1 MRNKIIDKWMLL
13 LMAVLLTACN
23 GSNEENNGSSDEE
36 DCYLEI
42 YVYAPGRPIVTRGD
56 EGEIDPISDDES
68 KVTSLK
74 IWVFKYADADGTPV
88 GYLEADPSLLSATT
102 PRKYL
107 MKLDR
112 DFVKNPTNVD
122 VYVVANAE
130 SDNAE
135 NPLLTT
141 MNGTPITLDGQTTRS
156 QLNDAVIASNHFGI
170 GTPLVSEVPANG
182 LPMSAVLRN
191 QPIFGSFP
199 TLHVGEDNKMATL
212 ELTRAVSKLR
222 FVLCRIKEAESTSKK
237 FVSIDG
243 IQLNGSQIPTTSYL
257 MPGTY
262 SYTGKYDGNPI
273 IYVNAENKLT
283 DIPAVDN
290 PLVYVY
296 DTQSAQEYEDLIDA
310 AVKSK
315 LSWLINYGTEK
326 GIPEL
331 SGLTESSTLPQL
343 KQIGLTYLRESDKQ
357 LAGVINYTYQ
367 EKEGDNEVQVQATA
381 DFTMAAPGDFLR
393 NHSWIVYVYYMD
405 SKIHVLTV
413 VRIGMKEW
421 VSDGQPESP
430 WFYNW

>member
-1 MRNKIIDKWMLL
+1 MYRYNIYNNIIGVVL
-13 LMAVLLTACN
+13 LMAVLLTACS
-23 GSNEENNGSSDEE
+23 GGNEENNGSPEEE
-36 DCYLEI
+36 DCFLEI

-56 EGEIDPISDDES
+56 EGEIAPISDDENDES

-74 IWVFKYADADGTPV
+74 IWVYRYADGSPV

-107 MKLDR
+107 MKLNR
-112 DFVKNPTNVD
+112 EFVTNPTNVD

-130 SDNAE
+130 IALDE
-135 NPLLTT
+135 N
-141 MNGTPITLDGQTTRS
+141 TTRS
-156 QLNDAVIASNHFGI
+156 QLDEAVIGQTSFG
-170 GTPLVSEVPANG
+170 VSSPVGAVPTEG
-182 LPMSAVLRN
+182 LPMSAVLKN
-191 QPIFGSFP
+191 QPIFGTFP

-222 FVLCRIKEAESTSKK
+222 FVLCRIKETESTSKK

-243 IQLNGSQIPTTSYL
+243 IRLNGGQIPTTSYL

-262 SYTGKYDGNPI
+262 DYTGKYDDNPI
-273 IYVNAENKLT
+273 IYVNEANKLS

-290 PLVYVY
+290 PLDYVY
-296 DTQSAQEYEDLIDA
+296 DTQNAQEYEDLIDA
-310 AVKSK
+310 AVSGDIA
-315 LSWLINYGTEK
+315 WLKQYGTANN
-326 GIPEL
+326 IDEL
-331 SGLTESSTLPQL
+331 KNLEGNAPQL
-343 KQIGLTYLRESDKQ
+343 KQLGLTYLRESDKQ
-357 LAGVINYTYQ
+357 LAGVINYTY
-367 EKEGDNEVQVQATA
+367 KEGETDVHATA
-381 DFTMAAPGDFLR
+381 DFSMAAPGDFLR
-393 NHSWIVYVYYMD
+393 NHSWIVYIYYMD

>member
-13 LMAVLLTACN
+13 LMAVLLTACS

-36 DCYLEI
+36 DCFLEI

-56 EGEIDPISDDES
+56 EGEIDPTDDES

-74 IWVFKYADADGTPV
+74 IWVFKYADGTPV

-112 DFVKNPTNVD
+112 EFVKNPTNVD

-130 SDNAE
+130 SYVNSTDE
-135 NPLLTT
+135 NETIELKESTK
-141 MNGTPITLDGQTTRS
+141 RS
-156 QLNDAVIASNHFGI
+156 QLDKAVIGQTSFGI
-170 GTPLVSEVPANG
+170 SSRVESVPQEG

-243 IQLNGSQIPTTSYL
+243 IQLNGGQIPTTSYL

-262 SYTGKYDGNPI
+262 NYSNYELGAITFEDDDFDENHKLLPGK
-273 IYVNAENKLT
+273 
-283 DIPAVDN
+283 IPQVVN
-290 PLVYVY
+290 PLVYTY
-296 DTQSAQEYEDLIDA
+296 ETQAAQDYENLIDA
-310 AVKSK
+310 AVKSDLDK
-315 LSWLINYGTEK
+315 LKAYGQANN
-326 GIPEL
+326 IDEL
-331 SGLTESSTLPQL
+331 KNLTADDLPQL
-343 KQIGLTYLRESDKQ
+343 KQLGLTYLRESDKQ
-357 LAGVINYTYQ
+357 LAGVINYTY
-367 EKEGDNEVQVQATA
+367 KEGENEVSATA
-381 DFTMAAPGDFLR
+381 KFTIAAPGDFLR

>member
-13 LMAVLLTACN
+13 LMAVLLTACS

-56 EGEIDPISDDES
+56 EGEIDPTDDES

-141 MNGTPITLDGQTTRS
+141 TNGTPISLNSQTTRK

-170 GTPLVSEVPANG
+170 GTPLPANG

-222 FVLCRIKEAESTSKK
+222 FVLCRIKEAKSTSKK

-243 IQLNGSQIPTTSYL
+243 IQLNGGQIPTTSYL

-296 DTQSAQEYEDLIDA
+296 DTQSAQEYENLIDA
-310 AVKSK
+310 AVKSDLDK
-315 LSWLINYGTEK
+315 LKAYGQANN
-326 GIPEL
+326 IDEL
-331 SGLTESSTLPQL
+331 KNLTADDLPQL
-343 KQIGLTYLRESDKQ
+343 KQLGLTYLRESDKQ
-357 LAGVINYTYQ
+357 LAGVINYTY
-367 EKEGDNEVQVQATA
+367 KEGENEVQATA

>member
-13 LMAVLLTACN
+13 LMAVLITACSGN
-23 GSNEENNGSSDEE
+23 NEENNGSSDEE
-36 DCYLEI
+36 DCFLEI

-56 EGEIDPISDDES
+56 EGEIDPTDDES

-74 IWVFKYADADGTPV
+74 IWVFKYADGTPV

-141 MNGTPITLDGQTTRS
+141 TNGTPISLDGQTTRS

-243 IQLNGSQIPTTSYL
+243 IKLNGNQIPTTSYL

-262 SYTGKYDGNPI
+262 NYSNYESGAITFEDDDPGK
-273 IYVNAENKLT
+273 
-283 DIPAVDN
+283 IPQVVN
-290 PLVYVY
+290 PLVYTY
-296 DTQSAQEYEDLIDA
+296 GTQAAQDYENLIDA
-310 AVKSK
+310 AVKSDLDK
-315 LSWLINYGTEK
+315 LKAYGQANN
-326 GIPEL
+326 IDEL
-331 SGLTESSTLPQL
+331 KNLTADDLPQL
-343 KQIGLTYLRESDKQ
+343 KQLGLTYLRESDKQ
-357 LAGVINYTYQ
+357 LAGVINYTYK

>member
-56 EGEIDPISDDES
+56 EGEIDPTDDES

-74 IWVFKYADADGTPV
+74 IWVFKYADGTPV

-130 SDNAE
+130 SYVTSTDE
-135 NPLLTT
+135 NETIELKESTK
-141 MNGTPITLDGQTTRS
+141 RS
-156 QLNDAVIASNHFGI
+156 QLDKAVIGQTSFGI
-170 GTPLVSEVPANG
+170 SSRVESVPQEG

-237 FVSIDG
+237 LVSIDG
-243 IQLNGSQIPTTSYL
+243 IKLNGNQIPTTSYL

-262 SYTGKYDGNPI
+262 SYTGKYDSNPI
-273 IYVNAENKLT
+273 TYINEDNKLLS
-283 DIPAVDN
+283 DYIPAVDN
-290 PLVYVY
+290 PLVYVF
-296 DTQSAQEYEDLIDA
+296 DTQNAQEYENLIDA
-310 AVKSK
+310 AVNSN
-315 LSWLINYGTEK
+315 LSWLQQYGTDK
-326 GIPEL
+326 NIAEL
-331 SGLTESSTLPQL
+331 AGLTESSVMPQL

-357 LAGVINYTYQ
+357 LGGEIKYTYI
-367 EKEGDNEVQVQATA
+367 EGDNEVSATA
-381 DFTMAAPGDFLR
+381 KFTMAAPGDFLR

>member
-13 LMAVLLTACN
+13 LMAVLLTACS
-23 GSNEENNGSSDEE
+23 GGNEENNGPSEEE
-36 DCYLEI
+36 DCFLEI

-56 EGEIDPISDDES
+56 EGEIDPTDDES

-74 IWVFKYADADGTPV
+74 IWVFKYADGTPV

-112 DFVKNPTNVD
+112 EFVKNPTNVD

-130 SDNAE
+130 SYVNSTDE
-135 NPLLTT
+135 NETIELKESTK
-141 MNGTPITLDGQTTRS
+141 RS
-156 QLNDAVIASNHFGI
+156 QLDKAVIGQTSFGI
-170 GTPLVSEVPANG
+170 SISSRVESVPQEG

-222 FVLCRIKEAESTSKK
+222 FVLCRMEAESTSKK

-243 IQLNGSQIPTTSYL
+243 IQLNGGQIPTTSYL

-296 DTQSAQEYEDLIDA
+296 DTQSAQEYENLIDA
-310 AVKSK
+310 AVKSDLDK
-315 LSWLINYGTEK
+315 LKAYGQANN
-326 GIPEL
+326 IDEL
-331 SGLTESSTLPQL
+331 KNLTADDLPQL
-343 KQIGLTYLRESDKQ
+343 KQLGLTYLRESDKQ
-357 LAGVINYTYQ
+357 LAGVINYTYK
-367 EKEGDNEVQVQATA
+367 EIEGDNEVQVQATA

>member
-56 EGEIDPISDDES
+56 EGEIDPTDDES

-74 IWVFKYADADGTPV
+74 IWVFKYADGTPV

-112 DFVKNPTNVD
+112 EFVKNPTNVD

-130 SDNAE
+130 SYVTSTDE
-135 NPLLTT
+135 NETIELKES
-141 MNGTPITLDGQTTRS
+141 TTRS
-156 QLNDAVIASNHFGI
+156 QLDKAVIGQTSFGI
-170 GTPLVSEVPANG
+170 SSPSRVESVPQEG

-331 SGLTESSTLPQL
+331 SGLTASSPLPQL

-357 LAGVINYTYQ
+357 LAGVINYTYK

>member
-13 LMAVLLTACN
+13 LMAVLLTACS
-23 GSNEENNGSSDEE
+23 GSNEENNGPSDEE

-56 EGEIDPISDDES
+56 EGEIDPTDDES

-74 IWVFKYADADGTPV
+74 IWVFKYADGTPV

-130 SDNAE
+130 SYVTSTDE
-135 NPLLTT
+135 NETIELKESTK
-141 MNGTPITLDGQTTRS
+141 RS
-156 QLNDAVIASNHFGI
+156 QLDKAVIGQTSFGI
-170 GTPLVSEVPANG
+170 SSRVESVPQEG

-243 IQLNGSQIPTTSYL
+243 IRLNGSQIPTTSYL

-296 DTQSAQEYEDLIDA
+296 DTQSAQEYENLIDA

-326 GIPEL
+326 GILEL

-357 LAGVINYTYQ
+357 LAGVINYTYK